1 MNLNQILL
9 TTDFSDH
16 ARKAY
21 RCAAEMAEKH
31 QATLHLV
38 HFSGS
43 IPSVLSQA
51 SQETLFDTLE
61 AALNEE
67 VRDHSEFSKID
78 VRTNLQ
84 RSRWTRTGQRAIEE
98 ELNIDLVVI
107 SPQGRTGLSKMFL
120 GSFADRIVRDSS
132 VPVLLFRPTTES
144 ESYRPQTVLVPH
156 DFFDHSLAI
165 APAMKWLDED
175 CRPSYRL
182 LHVYESSHNFSESA
196 LGKRPHFEK
205 ILKNLQS
212 LSVESR
218 FVELIEDEL
227 SGLDVTLE
235 TAQGIPSE
243 QVVQRANYL
252 ETDLVMLGKRDSLGS
267 VSRSVIRE
275 ARCSVLTVPVSEVED
290 SKLFREQEPQ
300 VGQYSAQS
308 E

>member
-1 MNLNQILL
+1 MNLNQIIL

-21 RCAAEMAEKH
+21 GCAAELAERH

-38 HFSGS
+38 HFSGA

-61 AALNEE
+61 VALAEE
-67 VRDHSEFSKID
+67 VRNHSLFSNVD

-84 RSRWTRTGQRAIEE
+84 RSRWTRTRQRAIEQ

-107 SPQGRTGLSKMFL
+107 SPRGRTSLSKMVL

-132 VPVLLFRPTTES
+132 VPVLLFRRTAES
-144 ESYRPQTVLVPH
+144 DSFRPQTVLVPH
-156 DFFDHSLAI
+156 DFYDHSFAI
-165 APAMKWLDED
+165 TPAMTWLNDD

-182 LHVYESSHNFSESA
+182 LHVYESSHDFSESA
-196 LGKRPHFEK
+196 LGKRPHFKE

-218 FVELIEDEL
+218 FIELIEDEL
-227 SGLDVTLE
+227 SGFDVTLE

-252 ETDLVMLGKRDSLGS
+252 ETDLVLLGKRDSLGS

-275 ARCSVLTVPVSEVED
+275 ARCSVLTVPVNEVED
-290 SKLFREQEPQ
+290 SKLFREQESQ
-300 VGQYSAQS
+300 VGQSSARGG
-308 E
+308 